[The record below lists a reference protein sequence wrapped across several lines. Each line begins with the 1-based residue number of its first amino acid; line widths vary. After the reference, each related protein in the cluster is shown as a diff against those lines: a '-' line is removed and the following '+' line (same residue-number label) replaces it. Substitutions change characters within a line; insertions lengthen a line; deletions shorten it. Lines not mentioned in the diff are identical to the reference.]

1 MAGRKSLKD
10 ELRMF
15 ERYSELSVPYF
26 KVLKKHLSSAI
37 SEDQKWAVEQL
48 TKAFV
53 KMIPTEITGKDGK
66 DLFPVPILNN
76 MNVPTDN
83 SYQENS
89 PTPKE
94 NSGSPGRDISQ

>member
-26 KVLKKHLSSAI
+26 KVLKARLKSNIHT
-37 SEDQKWAVEQL
+37 EQNWAVEQL

-66 DLFPVPILNN
+66 DLFPIPILNN

-83 SYQENS
+83 GHQENS
-89 PTPKE
+89 PASE
-94 NSGSPGRDISQ
+94 AN